1 MVSTDAET
9 SIMDQE
15 LVTVSSKVT
24 VVSVL
29 CKINFNEA
37 IMGVNSWLDWA
48 EEKMERIELEIIS
61 INNYFEMF
69 RCKGETRI
77 GVGKGSR
84 EILFLMMGEMV
95 MAVIQ

>member
-15 LVTVSSKVT
+15 LVTVFSKVT

-61 INNYFEMF
+61 INIL
-69 RCKGETRI
+69 RCLDAKEKQELEW
-77 GVGKGSR
+77 GKGQEKFYS
-84 EILFLMMGEMV
+84 
-95 MAVIQ
+95 

>member
-15 LVTVSSKVT
+15 LVTVFSKVT

-37 IMGVNSWLDWA
+37 IMGVNS
-48 EEKMERIELEIIS
+48 
-61 INNYFEMF
+61 
-69 RCKGETRI
+69 
-77 GVGKGSR
+77 
-84 EILFLMMGEMV
+84 
-95 MAVIQ
+95 